1 MTGSVGS
8 QSAVPRKSGSCD
20 MSKMVQY
27 AKSIVAQAVAKEKA
41 GEFGLA
47 AQYYLKAA
55 DILLIMANNTDNYKD
70 YTAYFE
76 YASNYHR
83 KINQMLQQVHKAK
96 ASIPGS

>member
-1 MTGSVGS
+1 
-8 QSAVPRKSGSCD
+8 
-20 MSKMVQY
+20 MVQY

-83 KINQMLQQVHKAK
+83 KVNQMLQQIHKAK
-96 ASIPGS
+96 AGVPSI

>member
-1 MTGSVGS
+1 
-8 QSAVPRKSGSCD
+8 
-20 MSKMVQY
+20 MVQY
-27 AKSIVAQAVAKEKA
+27 TKSIVAQAVAKEKA

-70 YTAYFE
+70 YSAYFE

-83 KINQMLQQVHKAK
+83 KVNQMLQQVHNAR
-96 ASIPGS
+96 AGIPVS